1 MTRRYAAT
9 PAELWES
16 VRDLELTPDDG
27 GTMLVFDHA
36 RIQAERG
43 MRYARSWT
51 RGLETLA

>member
-1 MTRRYAAT
+1 MTRRYAAA

-16 VRDLELTPDDG
+16 VRGLELTPDG

-51 RGLETLA
+51 RHLETLA